1 MLHYIFVAKR
11 YKTMKIRIG
20 SPVSGEYFY
29 PRQQIIDR
37 LTKTLAVDN
46 ISFLAPRRTGK
57 TSILFHLRDHCLEE
71 SPHFFVNLET
81 CTTPMQMI
89 ARLLEPFIKPSTR
102 FDKTLD
108 SLKSGTQDLIG
119 KIDSFSIAGNGI
131 SIKDSKED
139 WQKPAEQLLE
149 LLENHPGSLTYL
161 LDEFPIFINSAARE
175 DRDQC
180 EALLRWFRV
189 WRQQTVNSSIRF
201 LVTGSIGLDSVV
213 RRHHLADTV
222 NDFRTIELPPLAN
235 TEALELISFLAG
247 EISLTIP
254 EEVARHL
261 LARLGNAY
269 PYFIQIFLDEL
280 DNTLPHTPE
289 RTVTTE
295 LVDRI
300 YRERVVISNGNE
312 YLKHMWTRLKDA
324 LPEREYPAA
333 LAILKS
339 IAHSEHGLS
348 RAQIEEATRTALPDT
363 APLTEDELESI
374 LNLLKHDGY
383 LQQETEAPFRTR
395 YFTNLLRDNCLR
407 RYA

>member
-1 MLHYIFVAKR
+1 MLRYSFVAKC
-11 YKTMKIRIG
+11 YKIMKIRIG
-20 SPVSGEYFY
+20 SPVSGEFFY
-29 PRQQIIDR
+29 PRQQVINR

-57 TSILFHLRDHCLEE
+57 TSILFYLRDHCPEDN
-71 SPHFFVNLET
+71 PHFFVNLET

-89 ARLLEPFIKPSTR
+89 ARLLEPLIQPSSR
-102 FDKTLD
+102 FEKTLD
-108 SLKSGTQDLIG
+108 SLKSGSKALIQ
-119 KIDSFSIAGNGI
+119 KIDSISIAGNSI
-131 SIKDSKED
+131 SVKNNNKD
-139 WQKPAEQLLE
+139 WQKPAEQLLQ
-149 LLENHPGSLTYL
+149 LLEDHSGSLTYL

-213 RRHHLADTV
+213 RRHGLADTV
-222 NDFRTIELPPLAN
+222 NDFRTIELPPL
-235 TEALELISFLAG
+235 TEPEALELISALAG
-247 EISLTIP
+247 EISLTIS
-254 EEVARHL
+254 EATARHL
-261 LARLGNAY
+261 LNRLGNAY

-280 DNTLPHTPE
+280 DNALSQSPE
-289 RTVTTE
+289 RLVTTE
-295 LVDRI
+295 LVDQI

-339 IAHSEHGLS
+339 IARSDDGLS
-348 RAQIEEATRTALPDT
+348 RSEIEEAARIALPST
-363 APLTEDELESI
+363 APPSEDELESI